1 MSPEARTTVTV
12 AILSGD
18 PLVGRAL
25 ELLLEGAG
33 HEVGLLEVSEALRV
47 EDLLQGVDFLL
58 LDRGLS
64 DGRLEDLSGR
74 PGGYA
79 RDGDHTCPLALSG
92 CRRDIGSK
100 GPCGAVA
107 VQDGRPG
114 PRDRSRPHGGRGRRD
129 GLGLAHAN
137 AKGLGLKD

>member
-33 HEVGLLEVSEALRV
+33 YEVGLLEVSEALRV
-47 EDLLQGVDFLL
+47 EDLLQGVDVLL

-64 DGRLEDLSGR
+64 DGRREDFLGALAGTLETATIPVLSLSPGPEGASAEEDHVVPWPCRMEDLLR
-74 PGGYA
+74 EIEAARTAAGGA
-79 RDGDHTCPLALSG
+79 EP
-92 CRRDIGSK
+92 
-100 GPCGAVA
+100 V
-107 VQDGRPG
+107 
-114 PRDRSRPHGGRGRRD
+114 
-129 GLGLAHAN
+129 
-137 AKGLGLKD
+137 